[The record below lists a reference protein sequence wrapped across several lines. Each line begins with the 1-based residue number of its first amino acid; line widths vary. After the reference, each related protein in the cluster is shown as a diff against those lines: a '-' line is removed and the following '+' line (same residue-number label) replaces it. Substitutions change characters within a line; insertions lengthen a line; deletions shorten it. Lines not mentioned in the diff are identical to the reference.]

1 MLQVL
6 LALMAALKYIVQLFA
21 PVHITTPITT
31 PRVITSSLDEFCS
44 LNYEWVKAKL
54 ASIRQRGYVKSVH
67 VAFVVGDRVVVGYD
81 KGKWNFDFPGGN
93 TDARI
98 KDPVKQFLEAMF
110 REPNEEFGIVW
121 NAPLEWFVRDI
132 ILCGDKH
139 KNLLVVCSVKDVPI
153 KAIRNLLD
161 FKQTQSLTEDYLE
174 MTDVLLTTP
183 QLIHNPSSYV
193 ASRYHQVVA
202 IAKGAKYQ
210 HSFSDIAMIAY

>member
-6 LALMAALKYIVQLFA
+6 LALMAALKYIVQLS
-21 PVHITTPITT
+21 VHTTA

-44 LNYEWVKAKL
+44 LNYEWAKAKL

-81 KGKWNFDFPGGN
+81 KGKRNFDFPGGN

-202 IAKGAKYQ
+202 IAKGATYQ
-210 HSFSDIAMIAY
+210 HSFSDIAMIAH

>member
-54 ASIRQRGYVKSVH
+54 ASIRQHGYVKSVH

-81 KGKWNFDFPGGN
+81 KGKRNFDFPGGN

-202 IAKGAKYQ
+202 IAKGATYQ